1 MPMDKKILA
10 AAISLIVLA
19 ACTSSTSDRIVSA
32 GVVDGDVITVKAA
45 ASGKVETLN
54 MAEGGPVSRDDLLA
68 VVDTDK
74 IENQLRGLAI
84 QEQEIGVN
92 RRKFDR
98 RIQLLEAN
106 LGYWKE
112 QVERFERLQEKESIS
127 GDQLEQARLKRE
139 EVEASLFD
147 SRQSLRALSI
157 RWESIQNKK
166 EQLNLILEDYRIV
179 SPVAGVILE
188 KFVSQGETL
197 FPGTPVADI
206 LDRSSLFVET
216 FLEETELSRLR
227 LGQKVD
233 ILVDGMEGRAFSGTI
248 IQFGQKAEFSPK
260 YIISEKERR
269 SLLYRVKVRLDQ
281 DLEVF
286 KLGMPVT
293 VSFGTS

>member
-1 MPMDKKILA
+1 
-10 AAISLIVLA
+10 
-19 ACTSSTSDRIVSA
+19 
-32 GVVDGDVITVKAA
+32 
-45 ASGKVETLN
+45 
-54 MAEGGPVSRDDLLA
+54 
-68 VVDTDK
+68 
-74 IENQLRGLAI
+74 
-84 QEQEIGVN
+84 
-92 RRKFDR
+92 
-98 RIQLLEAN
+98 
-106 LGYWKE
+106 
-112 QVERFERLQEKESIS
+112 
-127 GDQLEQARLKRE
+127 
-139 EVEASLFD
+139 VEASLFD

-179 SPVAGVILE
+179 SPVAGVVLE

-197 FPGTPVADI
+197 FPGNPVADI

-216 FLEETELSRLR
+216 FLEETELSHLR

-233 ILVDGMEGRAFSGTI
+233 ILVDGMEGRTFSGTI

-269 SLLYRVKVRLDQ
+269 SLLYRIKVRLDQ
-281 DLEVF
+281 DLEIF